1 MLALTAAL
9 MVAAGGPGAEAG
21 DVAALERV
29 WSGVRD
35 SSEQV
40 VMSLERGA
48 AMWPQSSERRVRTIV
63 APVDIA
69 WLGAHVLYLEEFIE
83 DDPQQPRRQLLLQLV
98 LLVLQ
103 LLLFFLLRQV
113 VVVVAIVIRQDDLTA
128 GGRAGGRLRC
138 VMLQRDADND
148 GENGD
153 DGRRGEKHRAHGR
166 DPSRGLS

>member
-9 MVAAGGPGAEAG
+9 MVAAVGPGAEAG

-63 APVDIA
+63 APVDVA

-83 DDPQQPRRQLLLQLV
+83 DDPQQPRRQLLLQLEPAAPPHAV
-98 LLVLQ
+98 RVHLYTFTAPARWTHLNYRPPLLKSL
-103 LLLFFLLRQV
+103 
-113 VVVVAIVIRQDDLTA
+113 
-128 GGRAGGRLRC
+128 G
-138 VMLQRDADND
+138 
-148 GENGD
+148 
-153 DGRRGEKHRAHGR
+153 
-166 DPSRGLS
+166 

>member
-9 MVAAGGPGAEAG
+9 MVAAGGPSAEAG

-48 AMWPQSSERRVRTIV
+48 ATWPQSSERRVRTIV

-69 WLGAHVLYLEEFIE
+69 
-83 DDPQQPRRQLLLQLV
+83 
-98 LLVLQ
+98 
-103 LLLFFLLRQV
+103 
-113 VVVVAIVIRQDDLTA
+113 
-128 GGRAGGRLRC
+128 
-138 VMLQRDADND
+138 
-148 GENGD
+148 
-153 DGRRGEKHRAHGR
+153 
-166 DPSRGLS
+166 